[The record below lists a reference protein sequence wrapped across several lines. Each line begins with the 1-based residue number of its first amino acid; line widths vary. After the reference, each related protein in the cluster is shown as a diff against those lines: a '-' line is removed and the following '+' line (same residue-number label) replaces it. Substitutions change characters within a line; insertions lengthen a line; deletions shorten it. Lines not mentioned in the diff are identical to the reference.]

1 MSETKVVAEVA
12 PSPARRFLA
21 VAMLVVLGTMVVYMT
36 FSAPPA
42 SLLWRILL
50 LVVGVAALFLADML
64 RRSTLYKIELTD
76 EVLRDT
82 AGRELCRLDDIAA
95 VERGAFAFKPS
106 HGFLIRTK
114 APQSRVWAPGLWWR
128 FGRRIGVGGVTPS
141 GQAKFMAELIALRL
155 AEDKND

>member
-1 MSETKVVAEVA
+1 MDETKVVAQVA
-12 PSPARRFLA
+12 PSPGRRFLA
-21 VAMLVVLGTMVVYMT
+21 VAMMVVLGTMVVYLT

-42 SLLWRILL
+42 SLFWRVFL

-82 AGRELCRLDDIAA
+82 AGRELCRLDNIAA
-95 VERGAFAFKPS
+95 IERGAFAFKPS

-114 APQSRVWAPGLWWR
+114 IPQSRVWAPGLWWR

-155 AEDKND
+155 AVDKSD